1 MNATRDRH
9 FDITYLTPTD
19 GSKAVLGPGR
29 SGLQGRISLIKLDKS
44 REESKSSEA
53 GERKEL
59 MLKRRSLSSIFGQFG
74 FFGHAYS
81 WE

>member
-1 MNATRDRH
+1 MK
-9 FDITYLTPTD
+9 L
-19 GSKAVLGPGR
+19 LGPES
-29 SGLQGRISLIKLDKS
+29 SGLQSRISLIKLDKS

-59 MLKRRSLSSIFGQFG
+59 ILKSKALESIFGQFG
-74 FFGHAYS
+74 FLGDAYS